1 MSKGFTMVEALVA
14 VVVLGLVV
22 TASLKLV
29 ALSQRGLSQVRVT
42 EEMIDEAAK
51 MQIVLAVD
59 PLKSFGT
66 SEDISWNV
74 EDKKEPLFEDE
85 IDVSALGIDSEL
97 VSEDIEKMKGREQR
111 WRELEVMKNDRSIV
125 LFLPYSE
132 EAAAARSKDID
143 EQIEDSESERNG

>member
-1 MSKGFTMVEALVA
+1 MNKGFTMVEALVA
-14 VVVLGLVV
+14 VMVLGLVV

-42 EEMIDEAAK
+42 EDMIDEAAK
-51 MQIVLAVD
+51 MQIVLAID

-66 SEDISWNV
+66 SEDVSWNV

-85 IDVSALGIDSEL
+85 IDISALGIDSDL

-132 EAAAARSKDID
+132 EAAAARSKDVAT
-143 EQIEDSESERNG
+143 QMEDREEE

>member
-1 MSKGFTMVEALVA
+1 MNKGFTMVEALVA
-14 VVVLGLVV
+14 VMVLGLVV

-42 EEMIDEAAK
+42 EDMIDEAAK
-51 MQIVLAVD
+51 MQIVLTVD

-85 IDVSALGIDSEL
+85 IDVSALGIDSDL

-132 EAAAARSKDID
+132 EAAAARSKDVE
-143 EQIEDSESERNG
+143 EQIEDEE

>member
-51 MQIVLAVD
+51 MQIVLTVD

-66 SEDISWNV
+66 SEDVSWNV
-74 EDKKEPLFEDE
+74 EEKKEPLFEDE
-85 IDVSALGIDSEL
+85 IDVSALGIDSDL

-132 EAAAARSKDID
+132 EAAAARSKDVAA
-143 EQIEDSESERNG
+143 QMEDQEEE